1 MDLQP
6 FFNPD
11 RTKRLDSLPPERRK
25 IIEAEA
31 QESGQGD
38 AHTDRALVGLWLS
51 ERTGLDKAVVNENFD
66 EMVKVYF
73 GANDNASSAY
83 TKIAAHYGE
92 YTALLDEQRA
102 LLNVKKR
109 AEAAKYLEQSG
120 LYQFGATAAEGAA
133 GTALS
138 AVEGASRQMSMGA
151 QKMRA
156 PTLYG
161 YGTQS
166 PSYGTATQVVGAKMP
181 EEGTITD
188 PYEQL
193 ANTVWQWKND
203 VTQKFDVDPEFKKTI
218 AGVAA
223 SGLGS
228 FIPQIAVSFLGP
240 EATVAV
246 LESSAFS
253 EATDR
258 YWNEKNIRP
267 EDATPEQ
274 KNEAL
279 RAGLTYA
286 VPSSVYNKIGLD
298 KWVGP
303 LFKGGA
309 KARTK
314 RELMVGMGKA
324 FGKAAAAEVP
334 TELADYVLGDVAAKV
349 TYAPDTEM
357 FTPEKL
363 HEMGVIA
370 IATALSA
377 GAVGAGGK
385 GFMSVRGKRGGEI
398 GAGVKGFTSVRG
410 KHGGEIGPDG
420 VEYVQ
425 TPGEMA
431 QEGQAEDG
439 ATGDTATPEGAAQGE
454 ADAATQTSKEDAA
467 ISSALEGDTG
477 IGVIWQPEGTT
488 PGASAQ
494 DIAIL
499 KQQTTKEDGTLDEDA
514 IVGLCENEDVGLILL
529 DAVKGDEQARKEY
542 NMLLAGEDAKGMSEI
557 TEEEMDEIRKEL
569 DLVSDDASI
578 DEETDFAPSKKEMA
592 EVEELVYGVLES
604 NGRTVGMTLEDM
616 RLLAREMAGDIETP
630 EWSKLLTARAAKA
643 LKLGKLPKDTERKL
657 LAAARA
663 SDKVLF
669 EKIFHAV
676 HAEDLTERLEA
687 AKAKWKQDVKLAKK
701 EGRENVVA
709 VRAEVTQKFEGKLK
723 EKGAEH
729 KASMKELRDRLN
741 KQIKGIRKRNVER
754 LIAGNTER
762 ARKALVG
769 KVQAKAASLI
779 KAIAEAKA
787 GKKRMPYAN
796 AKEIEA
802 YLEDSYYGPSEAAL
816 KEYEA
821 LMVRMED
828 INYSVTDEDHLI
840 AYEVNRPRIGD
851 KDLTPDRAAVFWATL
866 NNIIRHGRSLS
877 QEKADKRA
885 AKLRM
890 ETDAIVS
897 EVTAK
902 NKASGAK
909 EDVALGRAGFEAAMK
924 QVDRNVKRF
933 GIGSL
938 KPETIFTWLTGREGN
953 NALSRSVTDR
963 LRDAGY
969 KEHHLNEQ
977 AIGDLRNMGKANGID
992 MSQFGEFLVDGDG
1005 KPFELNGVNVTRT
1018 EAAHIYAYSKSET
1031 GRADLFGVADKKR
1044 VVKGGTA
1051 IGYNANGT
1059 KHIATPADVKAIVA
1073 HMPASYVNFVD
1084 DIVNYLSTTE
1094 YERVNG
1100 LWYKPRFG
1108 VDMPKIEA
1116 YFPIRNLNH
1125 PGGAVL
1131 DMMENAGK
1139 GGLSRGFSKART
1151 GSVAGFKGFDFMNT
1165 LVGHIQ
1171 QVNHV
1176 IAYDQAIAD
1185 VSSVLEMNKA
1195 NSGVADAM
1203 GARHPNLYKWFSR
1216 YLEDLRRGT
1225 PQRSIE
1231 SIEHTLEYMRTM
1243 AMRSSLGYRPTSGI
1257 KVISSFG
1264 PGARYI
1270 RPAFLAKEVMT
1281 MAQSRHEKIA
1291 FMMGPE
1297 GTRSPEVKARV
1308 GAIDKLIRDIHTSD
1322 TQWRKYLEEATD
1334 INQFDSWMFM
1344 RIAELNQ
1351 TTALWTAKY
1360 NEVLMDTNDSSA
1372 ARRSADWVIEQTQQT
1387 GHIMNQS
1394 QWQRGHAMLRL
1405 FMPFKNDVSNEWN
1418 SLVRILVANGTKTAK
1433 AKRLVSY
1440 AVYDMAWPALVLSS
1454 ANRLDKVMRASLIGL
1469 AASAG
1474 LVPKPQKDKN
1484 EKRTSLEQ
1492 WRDDMIALA
1501 LMQQVAAFPVFGEV
1515 AELIIKE
1522 AESEL
1527 LPHEDEKA
1535 RVRTYR
1541 PNVFFMRPINHLY
1554 DGEYASAVGTI
1565 FGIPLTGYIA
1575 PIIDKKLKGKK
1586 QEEKQPR

>member
-6 FFNPD
+6 FFNTD

-25 IIEAEA
+25 IIEDEA
-31 QESGQGD
+31 QASGQGD
-38 AHTDRALVGLWLS
+38 AHTDKVLVGMWLS
-51 ERTGLDKAVVNENFD
+51 KRTGLDSDVVYRNFD
-66 EMVKVYF
+66 EMVKRYF

-83 TKIAAHYGE
+83 TKIAAHYEE

-120 LYQFGATAAEGAA
+120 PYKFGATVAEGAANTALGAAEGA
-133 GTALS
+133 L
-138 AVEGASRQMSMGA
+138 RQVSMGA

-166 PSYGTATQVVGAKMP
+166 PSYGLATQILSAKMP

-228 FIPQIAVSFLGP
+228 LIPQLAVSFLGP

-258 YWNEKNIRP
+258 YWAEKNIRP

-279 RAGLTYA
+279 RAGLVYA

-303 LFKGGA
+303 LFKDGA
-309 KARTK
+309 KALTK
-314 RELMVGMGKA
+314 RELMVRMGKA
-324 FGKAAAAEVP
+324 FGEAAAAEVP
-334 TELADYVLGDVAAKV
+334 TELADYVLGDIAAKV
-349 TYAPDTEM
+349 TYADDTEM

-363 HEMGVIA
+363 REMGVIA

-377 GAVGAGGK
+377 GTVGAGG
-385 GFMSVRGKRGGEI
+385 
-398 GAGVKGFTSVRG
+398 KGFTSVRG

-420 VEYVQ
+420 VEYVDAFQ
-425 TPGEMA
+425 AIAKEWQQAQATAEEQPATEAQAKTTPD
-431 QEGQAEDG
+431 QA
-439 ATGDTATPEGAAQGE
+439 ATGIG
-454 ADAATQTSKEDAA
+454 
-467 ISSALEGDTG
+467 LEGDA
-477 IGVIWQPEGTT
+477 GVGVLWQPEGNT

-499 KQQTTKEDGTLDEDA
+499 KQQNTKEDGTLDEQA
-514 IVGLCENEDVGLILL
+514 ILNLCENEDAGLILL

-542 NMLLAGEDAKGMSEI
+542 NMLLAGEDAKGMSEL

-578 DEETDFAPSKKEMA
+578 DEETDFTPSKKEMA
-592 EVEELVYGVLES
+592 EVEELVYGVLEEQ
-604 NGRTVGMTLEDM
+604 GRVVGESKKNVRTRAKEIVASISTKEWE
-616 RLLAREMAGDIETP
+616 LLGIN
-630 EWSKLLTARAAKA
+630 RAAKA
-643 LKLGKLPKDTERKL
+643 LGIGKLSKAKESEL
-657 LAAARA
+657 LKAAKY
-663 SDKVLF
+663 SDKVLY
-669 EKIFHAV
+669 EQTLSRLKQDKLVQKIKAI
-676 HAEDLTERLEA
+676 REA
-687 AKAKWKQDVKLAKK
+687 A
-701 EGRENVVA
+701 
-709 VRAEVTQKFEGKLK
+709 
-723 EKGAEH
+723 
-729 KASMKELRDRLN
+729 
-741 KQIKGIRKRNVER
+741 IKRRINANSEM
-754 LIAGNTER
+754 
-762 ARKALVG
+762 ARKALVS
-769 KVQAKAASLI
+769 KLQAKAAKI
-779 KAIAEAKA
+779 AKAIDEAA
-787 GKKRMPYAN
+787 SGKK
-796 AKEIEA
+796 KLA
-802 YLEDSYYGPSEAAL
+802 YGNGDAIKKFLSENYDEPSEAMQKAYAAL
-816 KEYEA
+816 QEKRANPSYE
-821 LMVRMED
+821 
-828 INYSVTDEDHLI
+828 VTDADQFLVAEMT
-840 AYEVNRPRIGD
+840 RPRIGS
-851 KDLTPDRAAVFWATL
+851 KNLTTAQAAAFWADL
-866 NNIIRHGRSLS
+866 NSLIRTGRSLS

-897 EVTAK
+897 EVTAQ
-902 NKASGAK
+902 NKASGAR
-909 EDVALGRAGFEAAMK
+909 EDVALGRAGFKAAMK

-933 GIGSL
+933 GIGSF

-969 KEHHLNEQ
+969 KEHRLNEQ

-992 MSQFGEFLVDGDG
+992 MSQFGEFLVDGNG
-1005 KPFELNGVNVTRT
+1005 KPFELNGVNVRRS
-1018 EAAHIYAYSKSET
+1018 EAAAIYAYSKSET
-1031 GRADLFGVADKKR
+1031 GRAHLFGVADDNG
-1044 VVKGGTA
+1044 VVQGGTA
-1051 IGYNANGT
+1051 IGYNADGT

-1084 DIVNYLSTTE
+1084 DVVNYLSTTE
-1094 YERVNG
+1094 YERVNT

-1108 VDMPKIEA
+1108 VDMHKIEA
-1116 YFPIRNLNH
+1116 YFPIRDLSH
-1125 PGGAVL
+1125 PGGAIL
-1131 DMMENAGK
+1131 DMMEHAGK

-1165 LVGHIQ
+1165 LVGHIL

-1176 IAYDQAIAD
+1176 IAYDKAIAD

-1195 NSGVADAM
+1195 RSRVADAM
-1203 GARHPNLYKWFSR
+1203 RARHPDLYKWFGR

-1231 SIEHTLEYMRTM
+1231 SIERTLEYMRTM
-1243 AMRSSLGYRPTSGI
+1243 AMRSSLGYSPTSGI

-1270 RPAFLAKEVMT
+1270 RPAFLAKEVLT
-1281 MAQSRHEKIA
+1281 MAHSRHEKIA

-1322 TQWRKYLEEATD
+1322 TEWRKYLEEATD

-1372 ARRSADWVIEQTQQT
+1372 ARRAADWVIEQTQQT

-1394 QWQRGHAMLRL
+1394 EWQRGHAMLRL

-1418 SLVRILVANGTKTAK
+1418 SLVRILVANGTKAEK

-1454 ANRLDKVMRASLIGL
+1454 ANAGDKVVAAALIGL

-1492 WRDDMIALA
+1492 WRDDMIALG
-1501 LMQQVAAFPVFGEV
+1501 LMQQVAAFPALDNV
-1515 AELIIKE
+1515 AEYIIKE
-1522 AESEL
+1522 GESKL
-1527 LPHEDEKA
+1527 LPYEDEKA
-1535 RVRTYR
+1535 RVRQYN
-1541 PNVFFMRPINHLY
+1541 PDVFFMRSVNQLY
-1554 DGEYASAVGTI
+1554 RGKYASAAGTAL
-1565 FGIPLTGYIA
+1565 GVPLTRYWA
-1575 PIIDKKLKGKK
+1575 PIIDEQLKGKK

>member
-51 ERTGLDKAVVNENFD
+51 ERTGLDKAVVNENLD

-120 LYQFGATAAEGAA
+120 LYKFGATAAEGAA
-133 GTALS
+133 GTVLS
-138 AVEGASRQMSMGA
+138 AAEGVLRQVSMGA
-151 QKMRA
+151 QKMSA
-156 PTLYG
+156 PTIYG
-161 YGTQS
+161 YGTLSSLHGLGAQM
-166 PSYGTATQVVGAKMP
+166 AGAKMP

-228 FIPQIAVSFLGP
+228 FIPQIAASFLGP

-258 YWNEKNIRP
+258 YWNENGIRP
-267 EDATPEQ
+267 EDATQEQ

-279 RAGLTYA
+279 RAGLIYA
-286 VPSSVYNKIGLD
+286 VPSSVYNKIGFD
-298 KWVGP
+298 KWVEP

-309 KARTK
+309 KALTK
-314 RELMVGMGKA
+314 RQLMVGMGKA

-377 GAVGAGGK
+377 GTVGAGVY
-385 GFMSVRGKRGGEI
+385 GFKSVRGKRGG
-398 GAGVKGFTSVRG
+398 KGFTSVRG

-431 QEGQAEDG
+431 QGGQAE
-439 ATGDTATPEGAAQGE
+439 TGETVATATPEGAAQGE

-477 IGVIWQPEGTT
+477 IGVIWQPEGNT

-499 KQQTTKEDGTLDEDA
+499 KQQNTKEDGTLDEQA
-514 IVGLCENEDVGLILL
+514 ILNLCENEDAGLILV

-542 NMLLAGEDAKGMSEI
+542 NMLLAGEDAKGMREI
-557 TEEEMDEIRKEL
+557 TEEEMDDIRKEL

-592 EVEELVYGVLES
+592 EVEELVYGVLEEQ
-604 NGRTVGMTLEDM
+604 GRVGGESKKNVRTRAKEIVASLSTKEWE
-616 RLLAREMAGDIETP
+616 LLGIN
-630 EWSKLLTARAAKA
+630 RAAKA
-643 LKLGKLPKDTERKL
+643 LGIGKLSKAKESEL
-657 LAAARA
+657 LKAARY
-663 SDKVLF
+663 SDKVLY
-669 EKIFHAV
+669 EQT
-676 HAEDLTERLEA
+676 LSGL
-687 AKAKWKQDVKLAKK
+687 KQDKL
-701 EGRENVVA
+701 V
-709 VRAEVTQKFEGKLK
+709 QKI
-723 EKGAEH
+723 
-729 KASMKELRDRLN
+729 KAIRDAA
-741 KQIKGIRKRNVER
+741 IKRRINANSEM
-754 LIAGNTER
+754 
-762 ARKALVG
+762 ARKALVS
-769 KVQAKAASLI
+769 KVQAKAAKI
-779 KAIAEAKA
+779 AKAIDEASG
-787 GKKRMPYAN
+787 GKK
-796 AKEIEA
+796 KLA
-802 YLEDSYYGPSEAAL
+802 YGNGDAIKKFLSENYDEPSEAMQKAYAAL
-816 KEYEA
+816 QENREKPGYE
-821 LMVRMED
+821 
-828 INYSVTDEDHLI
+828 VTDADQSLVAEMT
-840 AYEVNRPRIGD
+840 RPRIGS
-851 KDLTPDRAAVFWATL
+851 KNLTTAQAAAFWADL
-866 NNIIRHGRSLS
+866 NSLIRTGRSLS

-902 NKASGAK
+902 NKATGAK
-909 EDVALGRAGFEAAMK
+909 EDVALGRAGFKAEMK
-924 QVDRNVKRF
+924 QVDRTVKRF

-953 NALSRSVTDR
+953 NAISRSVTDR

-969 KEHHLNEQ
+969 KEYHLNEQ
-977 AIGDLRNMGKANGID
+977 AIGDLRNIGKANGID

-1031 GRADLFGVADKKR
+1031 GRADLFGVADKKG
-1044 VVKGGTA
+1044 VVQGGTA
-1051 IGYNANGT
+1051 IGYNEDGT
-1059 KHIATPADVKAIVA
+1059 KHIATPADVKAIVE

-1084 DIVNYLSTTE
+1084 DVVNYLSTTE
-1094 YERVNG
+1094 YERVNT
-1100 LWYKPRFG
+1100 LWYKDRFG
-1108 VDMPKIEA
+1108 VDMPKIKA
-1116 YFPIRNLNH
+1116 YFPIRNLSH

-1151 GSVAGFKGFDFMNT
+1151 GSVAGFKGFDFMTT

-1176 IAYDQAIAD
+1176 IAYDKAIAD

-1195 NSGVADAM
+1195 RSGVADAM
-1203 GARHPNLYKWFSR
+1203 RARHPDLYKWFGR

-1231 SIEHTLEYMRTM
+1231 SIERTLEYMRTM

-1281 MAQSRHEKIA
+1281 MAHSRHEKIA

-1297 GTRSPEVKARV
+1297 GTMSPEVKARV

-1322 TQWRKYLEEATD
+1322 TEWRKYLEETTD

-1360 NEVLMDTNDSSA
+1360 NEVLMDTNDSIA

-1418 SLVRILVANGTKTAK
+1418 SLVRILVANGTKTEK

-1440 AVYDMAWPALVLSS
+1440 AVYDMAWPALVLAS
-1454 ANRLDKVMRASLIGL
+1454 ANHVDDVIEDAITGL
-1469 AASAG
+1469 AALVG
-1474 LVPKPQKDKN
+1474 LAPKPQKDKN

-1492 WRDDMIALA
+1492 WRDDVIALA
-1501 LMQQVAAFPVFGEV
+1501 LMQQVAACPALDNV
-1515 AELIIKE
+1515 AEYIIKE
-1522 AESEL
+1522 GESKL
-1527 LPHEDEKA
+1527 LPYEDEKA
-1535 RVRTYR
+1535 RVRQFS
-1541 PNVFFMRPINHLY
+1541 PDVFFMRPINLLY
-1554 DGEYASAVGTI
+1554 QGKYASAAGTI
-1565 FGIPLTGYIA
+1565 LGIPLTGYWA
-1575 PIIDKKLKGKK
+1575 PLIDNKLKGKK

>member
-6 FFNPD
+6 FFNTD
-11 RTKRLDSLPPERRK
+11 RTKRLDSLSPERRK
-25 IIEAEA
+25 AIEDEA
-31 QESGQGD
+31 QASGQGD
-38 AHTDRALVGLWLS
+38 AHTDRVLVGMWLS
-51 ERTGLDKAVVNENFD
+51 ERTGLEDDVVDRNFD

-83 TKIAAHYGE
+83 TKISAHYGE

-102 LLNVKKR
+102 MLNVKKR

-133 GTALS
+133 GTALG
-138 AVEGASRQMSMGA
+138 AAEGALRQVSMVA
-151 QKMRA
+151 KKIEA

-161 YGTQS
+161 YGAQFPTYDLRMQI
-166 PSYGTATQVVGAKMP
+166 VGAKMP

-188 PYEQL
+188 PFEQL
-193 ANTVWQWKND
+193 ANNVWQWKND

-218 AGVAA
+218 TGVAA

-279 RAGLTYA
+279 RAGLIYA

-303 LFKGGA
+303 LFKDGA
-309 KARTK
+309 KALTK

-370 IATALSA
+370 IATVLSA
-377 GAVGAGGK
+377 GTAGAGGK
-385 GFMSVRGKRGGEI
+385 GFMSVRGKR
-398 GAGVKGFTSVRG
+398 
-410 KHGGEIGPDG
+410 GGEIGPDG

-431 QEGQAEDG
+431 QGGQTEDG
-439 ATGDTATPEGAAQGE
+439 ATGDTATPEEAAQGE

-542 NMLLAGEDAKGMSEI
+542 NMLLAGEDAKGMSEL

-569 DLVSDDASI
+569 DLVSDDASVE
-578 DEETDFAPSKKEMA
+578 EETDFAPSKKEMT
-592 EVEELVYGVLES
+592 EVEEAIYGVLEEQ
-604 NGRTVGMTLEDM
+604 GRIEGESKKNVRTRAKEIVASISTKEWE
-616 RLLAREMAGDIETP
+616 LLGIN
-630 EWSKLLTARAAKA
+630 RAAKA
-643 LKLGKLPKDTERKL
+643 LGIGKLSKAKESEL
-657 LAAARA
+657 LKAAKY
-663 SDKVLF
+663 SDKVLY
-669 EKIFHAV
+669 EQT
-676 HAEDLTERLEA
+676 LSGL
-687 AKAKWKQDVKLAKK
+687 KQDKLVQKIKAI
-701 EGRENVVA
+701 RE
-709 VRAEVTQKFEGKLK
+709 AELK
-723 EKGAEH
+723 RRINANSE
-729 KASMKELRDRLN
+729 M
-741 KQIKGIRKRNVER
+741 
-754 LIAGNTER
+754 
-762 ARKALVG
+762 ARKSLVS
-769 KVQAKAASLI
+769 KVQAKAAKI
-779 KAIAEAKA
+779 AKAIDEASG
-787 GKKRMPYAN
+787 GKK
-796 AKEIEA
+796 KLA
-802 YLEDSYYGPSEAAL
+802 YGNGDAIKKFLSENYDEPSEAMQKAYAAL
-816 KEYEA
+816 QENRAKPSYE
-821 LMVRMED
+821 
-828 INYSVTDEDHLI
+828 VTDADQSLVAEMT
-840 AYEVNRPRIGD
+840 RPRIGS
-851 KDLTPDRAAVFWATL
+851 KNLTTAQAAAFWADL
-866 NNIIRHGRSLS
+866 NSLIRTGRSLS

-890 ETDAIVS
+890 ETDAIVG
-897 EVTAK
+897 EVTAQ

-909 EDVALGRAGFEAAMK
+909 EDVALGRAGFKAAMK
-924 QVDRNVKRF
+924 QVDRTVKRF
-933 GIGSL
+933 GIGSF

-969 KEHHLNEQ
+969 KEHQLNEQ

-1018 EAAHIYAYSKSET
+1018 EAAAIYAYSKSET
-1031 GRADLFGVADKKR
+1031 GRAHLFGVADDNG
-1044 VVKGGTA
+1044 VVQGGTA

-1084 DIVNYLSTTE
+1084 DVVNYLSTKE
-1094 YERVNG
+1094 HERVNT

-1116 YFPIRNLNH
+1116 YFPIRNLSH

-1151 GSVAGFKGFDFMNT
+1151 GSVVGFKGFDFMNT

-1176 IAYDQAIAD
+1176 VAYDKAIAD

-1195 NSGVADAM
+1195 RSGVADAM
-1203 GARHPNLYKWFSR
+1203 RARHPDLYKWFGR

-1231 SIEHTLEYMRTM
+1231 SIERTLEYMRTM

-1297 GTRSPEVKARV
+1297 GTMSPEVKARV

-1322 TQWRKYLEEATD
+1322 TEWRKYLEETTD

-1418 SLVRILVANGTKTAK
+1418 SLVRILVANGTKVEK

-1454 ANRLDKVMRASLIGL
+1454 ANRLDKVMRAFLIGL

-1484 EKRTSLEQ
+1484 EKRTSIEQ
-1492 WRDDMIALA
+1492 WRDDMVAIA
-1501 LMQQVAAFPVFGEV
+1501 LMQQVAAFPVLDKL
-1515 AELIIKE
+1515 AEYVINE
-1522 AESEL
+1522 AVSEF

-1535 RVRTYR
+1535 RVRQYS
-1541 PNVFFMRPINHLY
+1541 PDVFFLRPINQLY
-1554 DGEYASAVGTI
+1554 HGEYASAAGTAL
-1565 FGIPLTGYIA
+1565 GIPLTGYVA

>member
-6 FFNPD
+6 FFNTD
-11 RTKRLDSLPPERRK
+11 RTKRLDSLSPERRK
-25 IIEAEA
+25 AIEDEA
-31 QESGQGD
+31 QASGQGD
-38 AHTDRALVGLWLS
+38 AHTDRVLVGMWLS
-51 ERTGLDKAVVNENFD
+51 ERTGLEDDVVDGNFD

-102 LLNVKKR
+102 MLNVKKR
-109 AEAAKYLEQSG
+109 AKAAKYLEQSG

-133 GTALS
+133 GSALS
-138 AVEGASRQMSMGA
+138 AVEGASRQVSMGI
-151 QKMRA
+151 QKMSA

-161 YGTQS
+161 GYGVYS
-166 PSYGTATQVVGAKMP
+166 LPPYGLATQILSAKMP
-181 EEGTITD
+181 EEGTVPD
-188 PYEQL
+188 PYGQL

-223 SGLGS
+223 SGIGS

-258 YWNEKNIRP
+258 YWNEKHIRP

-279 RAGLTYA
+279 RAGLVYA

-303 LFKGGA
+303 LFKDGA
-309 KARTK
+309 KALTK

-398 GAGVKGFTSVRG
+398 G
-410 KHGGEIGPDG
+410 PDG
-420 VEYVQ
+420 VEYADAAQ
-425 TPGEMA
+425 ATAEEGQQAQAKTEEQPATEAQAPAGEQPA
-431 QEGQAEDG
+431 TEGQAKTTPHDEVVG
-439 ATGDTATPEGAAQGE
+439 AW
-454 ADAATQTSKEDAA
+454 S
-467 ISSALEGDTG
+467 EGDA
-477 IGVIWQPEGTT
+477 GVGVLWQPEGNT

-499 KQQTTKEDGTLDEDA
+499 KQQNTKEDGTLDEQA
-514 IVGLCENEDVGLILL
+514 ILNLCENEDAGLILV

-542 NMLLAGEDAKGMSEI
+542 NMLLAGEDAKGMSEL
-557 TEEEMDEIRKEL
+557 TEEEMDDIRKEL
-569 DLVSDDASI
+569 DLVSDDASVE
-578 DEETDFAPSKKEMA
+578 EETDFAPSKKEMA
-592 EVEELVYGVLES
+592 EVEEAIYGVLEEQ
-604 NGRTVGMTLEDM
+604 GRVEGESKKNVRTRAKEIVASISTKEWE
-616 RLLAREMAGDIETP
+616 LLGIN
-630 EWSKLLTARAAKA
+630 RAAKA
-643 LKLGKLPKDTERKL
+643 LGIGKLSKAKESEL
-657 LAAARA
+657 LKAAKY
-663 SDKVLF
+663 SDKVLY
-669 EKIFHAV
+669 EQT
-676 HAEDLTERLEA
+676 LSGL
-687 AKAKWKQDVKLAKK
+687 KQDKFVQKIKAI
-701 EGRENVVA
+701 REA
-709 VRAEVTQKFEGKLK
+709 GLK
-723 EKGAEH
+723 RRINANSE
-729 KASMKELRDRLN
+729 M
-741 KQIKGIRKRNVER
+741 
-754 LIAGNTER
+754 
-762 ARKALVG
+762 ARKSLVS
-769 KVQAKAASLI
+769 KVQAKAAKI
-779 KAIAEAKA
+779 EKAIDEASS
-787 GKKRMPYAN
+787 GKK
-796 AKEIEA
+796 KLA
-802 YLEDSYYGPSEAAL
+802 YGNGDAIKKFLSENYDEPSEAMQKAYAAL
-816 KEYEA
+816 QENMAKPSYE
-821 LMVRMED
+821 
-828 INYSVTDEDHLI
+828 VTDADQSLVAEMT
-840 AYEVNRPRIGD
+840 RPRIGS
-851 KDLTPDRAAVFWATL
+851 KNLTTAQAAAFWADL
-866 NNIIRHGRSLS
+866 NSLIRTGRSLS

-890 ETDAIVS
+890 ETDAIVG
-897 EVTAK
+897 EVTAQ

-977 AIGDLRNMGKANGID
+977 AIGDLRNMGKAHGID
-992 MSQFGEFLVDGDG
+992 MSQFGEFLVDGNG
-1005 KPFELNGVNVTRT
+1005 KPFELNDVNVTRS
-1018 EAAHIYAYSKSET
+1018 EAAAIYAYSKSET
-1031 GRADLFGVADKKR
+1031 GRAHLFGVADDNG
-1044 VVKGGTA
+1044 VVQGGTA

-1059 KHIATPADVKAIVA
+1059 KHIATPADVKAIVE

-1084 DIVNYLSTTE
+1084 DVVNYLSTTE
-1094 YERVNG
+1094 HERVNT
-1100 LWYKPRFG
+1100 LWYKDRFG
-1108 VDMPKIEA
+1108 VDMPAIEA
-1116 YFPIRNLNH
+1116 YFPIRNLSH

-1151 GSVAGFKGFDFMNT
+1151 GSVAGFKGFDFMTT

-1176 IAYDQAIAD
+1176 VAYDKAIAD

-1195 NSGVADAM
+1195 RSGVADAM
-1203 GARHPNLYKWFSR
+1203 RARHPDLYKWFGR
-1216 YLEDLRRGT
+1216 YLEDIRRGT

-1231 SIEHTLEYMRTM
+1231 SIERTLEYMRTM
-1243 AMRSSLGYRPTSGI
+1243 AMRASLGYRPTSGI

-1297 GTRSPEVKARV
+1297 GTMSPEVKARV

-1322 TQWRKYLEEATD
+1322 TEWRKYLEETTD

-1418 SLVRILVANGTKTAK
+1418 SLVRILVANGTKTEK

-1454 ANRLDKVMRASLIGL
+1454 ANKLDKVMRASLIGL

-1474 LVPKPQKDKN
+1474 LAPKPQKDKN

-1492 WRDDMIALA
+1492 WRDDAVALC
-1501 LMQQVAAFPVFGEV
+1501 LMQQVAAFPALDYV
-1515 AELIIKE
+1515 AEYVINE

-1527 LPHEDEKA
+1527 LPYKDENA
-1535 RVRTYR
+1535 RVRQYI
-1541 PNVFFMRPINHLY
+1541 PDVFFMRPINQLY
-1554 DGEYASAVGTI
+1554 QGKYASAVGTI
-1565 FGIPLTGYIA
+1565 LGIPLTGYWA
-1575 PIIDKKLKGKK
+1575 PLIDEKLKGKK
-1586 QEEKQPR
+1586 QEAKQPR

>member
-6 FFNPD
+6 FFNTD
-11 RTKRLDSLPPERRK
+11 RTKRLDSLSPERRK
-25 IIEAEA
+25 SIEDEA
-31 QESGQGD
+31 QASGQGD
-38 AHTDRALVGLWLS
+38 AHTDRVLVGMWLS
-51 ERTGLDKAVVNENFD
+51 ERTGLEDDVVDRNFD

-102 LLNVKKR
+102 MLNVKKR

-133 GTALS
+133 GTALG
-138 AVEGASRQMSMGA
+138 AAEGALRQVSMGA
-151 QKMRA
+151 QKMSA
-156 PTLYG
+156 PTIYG

-166 PSYGTATQVVGAKMP
+166 PAYGLGTQVAEAKMP

-193 ANTVWQWKND
+193 ANNVWQWKND

-223 SGLGS
+223 SGIGS

-279 RAGLTYA
+279 RAGLVYA

-303 LFKGGA
+303 LFKGGT
-309 KARTK
+309 KALTK

-398 GAGVKGFTSVRG
+398 G
-410 KHGGEIGPDG
+410 PDG

-431 QEGQAEDG
+431 QGGQAEDD
-439 ATGDTATPEGAAQGE
+439 ATGATATPEEAAQGE

-477 IGVIWQPEGTT
+477 IGVIWQPEGNT

-542 NMLLAGEDAKGMSEI
+542 NMLLAGEDAKGMSEL

-569 DLVSDDASI
+569 DLVSDDASVE
-578 DEETDFAPSKKEMA
+578 EETDFAPSKKEMA

-604 NGRTVGMTLEDM
+604 NGRTEGMTLEDM

-630 EWSKLLTARAAKA
+630 EWNKLLTARAAKA

-741 KQIKGIRKRNVER
+741 KQIKDIRKRNVER

-769 KVQAKAASLI
+769 KVQAKAAALL

-802 YLEDSYYGPSEAAL
+802 YLEDSYYGPSETAL
-816 KEYEA
+816 KEYEE
-821 LMVRMED
+821 LMVRRED

-866 NNIIRHGRSLS
+866 NNIIRHGRALS

-890 ETDAIVS
+890 ETDAIVG

-902 NKASGAK
+902 NKASGAR

-969 KEHHLNEQ
+969 MEHHLNEQ

-992 MSQFGEFLVDGDG
+992 MSQFGEFLVDGNG

-1018 EAAHIYAYSKSET
+1018 EATHIYAYSKSET
-1031 GRADLFGVADKKR
+1031 GMAQLFGVADANG
-1044 VVKGGTA
+1044 VVQGGTA

-1084 DIVNYLSTTE
+1084 DVVNYLSTTE

-1116 YFPIRNLNH
+1116 YFPIRNLSH

-1176 IAYDQAIAD
+1176 IAYDKAIAD

-1195 NSGVADAM
+1195 RSGVADAM
-1203 GARHPNLYKWFSR
+1203 RARHPDLYKWFGR

-1243 AMRSSLGYRPTSGI
+1243 AMRASLGYRPTSGI

-1297 GTRSPEVKARV
+1297 GTMSPEVKARV

-1322 TQWRKYLEEATD
+1322 TEWRKYLEETTD

-1418 SLVRILVANGTKTAK
+1418 SLVRILVANGTKTEK

-1454 ANRLDKVMRASLIGL
+1454 ADKLDKVMRAFLIGL

-1484 EKRTSLEQ
+1484 EKRTSIEQ
-1492 WRDDMIALA
+1492 WRDDAVALC
-1501 LMQQVAAFPVFGEV
+1501 LMQQVAAFPVLDKL
-1515 AELIIKE
+1515 AEYVINE
-1522 AESEL
+1522 AESKL
-1527 LPHEDEKA
+1527 LPYEDEKA
-1535 RVRTYR
+1535 RVRQHS
-1541 PNVFFMRPINHLY
+1541 PDVFFLRPINQLY
-1554 DGEYASAVGTI
+1554 KGKYASAVGTT
-1565 FGIPLTGYIA
+1565 FGIPLTGYWA
-1575 PIIDKKLKGKK
+1575 PLIDEKLKGKK
-1586 QEEKQPR
+1586 QEAKQPR

>member
-6 FFNPD
+6 FFNTD

-25 IIEAEA
+25 VIEDEA
-31 QESGQGD
+31 QASGQGD
-38 AHTDRALVGLWLS
+38 AHTDKVLVGMWLS
-51 ERTGLDKAVVNENFD
+51 ERTGLDDDVVDGNFD
-66 EMVKVYF
+66 EMVKMYF

-102 LLNVKKR
+102 ILNVKKR

-120 LYQFGATAAEGAA
+120 LYAFGATATEGAANTALGAAEGA
-133 GTALS
+133 L
-138 AVEGASRQMSMGA
+138 RQVSMGA

-166 PSYGTATQVVGAKMP
+166 PAYGLGTQVAEAKMP
-181 EEGTITD
+181 EEGAITD

-193 ANTVWQWKND
+193 ANTIWGWKND

-258 YWNEKNIRP
+258 YWNEKNITP
-267 EDATPEQ
+267 EDATQEQ

-279 RAGLTYA
+279 RAGLIYA

-298 KWVGP
+298 KWVGR

-324 FGKAAAAEVP
+324 FGAAAAAEVP

-363 HEMGVIA
+363 REMGVIA

-377 GAVGAGGK
+377 GTVGAGVK
-385 GFMSVRGKRGGEI
+385 GFRSVRGKRGG
-398 GAGVKGFTSVRG
+398 K
-410 KHGGEIGPDG
+410 IGPDG
-420 VEYVQ
+420 VEYA
-425 TPGEMA
+425 TGA
-431 QEGQAEDG
+431 QATSNEGQQAQATAEEQPATEEQAKTTPDQA
-439 ATGDTATPEGAAQGE
+439 ATGIGIEGDPGVGILWTPEG
-454 ADAATQTSKEDAA
+454 D
-467 ISSALEGDTG
+467 
-477 IGVIWQPEGTT
+477 T

-499 KQQTTKEDGTLDEDA
+499 KQQNTKEDGTLDEQA
-514 IVGLCENEDVGLILL
+514 IVNLCENEDAGLILV

-542 NMLLAGEDAKGMSEI
+542 NMLLAGEDAKGMRELS
-557 TEEEMDEIRKEL
+557 EEEMDEIRKEL
-569 DLVSDDASI
+569 DLVSDDASVE
-578 DEETDFAPSKKEMA
+578 EETDFTPSKREMA
-592 EVEELVYGVLES
+592 AVEELVYGALES
-604 NGRTVGMTLEDM
+604 NGRTEGMTLKDM

-630 EWSKLLTARAAKA
+630 EWNKLLTARAAKA
-643 LKLGKLPKDTERKL
+643 LKLGKLSKSTERRL

-663 SDKVLF
+663 SDNVLF

-676 HAEDLTERLEA
+676 HAEDLTERLQA
-687 AKAKWKQDVKLAKK
+687 AKEKGRQDVKLAKK

-709 VRAEVTQKFEGKLK
+709 VRAEVTQKFKGMLK
-723 EKGAEH
+723 EKGAAH
-729 KASMKELRDRLN
+729 KMRMNELRDRLD
-741 KQIKGIRKRNVER
+741 KQIKDIRKRNVER

-762 ARKALVG
+762 ARKELVR
-769 KVQAKAASLI
+769 KVQAKASILAKS
-779 KAIAEAKA
+779 IADAKA

-802 YLEDSYYGPSEAAL
+802 YLEDNYYGPSETAL
-816 KEYEA
+816 KEYEE

-828 INYSVTDEDHLI
+828 INYSLTDEDLLI

-866 NNIIRHGRSLS
+866 NNIIRHGRALS
-877 QEKADKRA
+877 EEKADKRA

-897 EVTAK
+897 EVTAQ

-909 EDVALGRAGFEAAMK
+909 EDVALGRAGFKAAMK
-924 QVDRNVKRF
+924 QVDRTVKRF
-933 GIGSL
+933 GIGSF

-969 KEHHLNEQ
+969 KEYHLNEQ

-992 MSQFGEFLVDGDG
+992 MSQFGEFLVDGNG
-1005 KPFELNGVNVTRT
+1005 KHFELNGVNVTRS
-1018 EAAHIYAYSKSET
+1018 EAAAIYAYSKSET
-1031 GRADLFGVADKKR
+1031 GRAHLFGVADDNG

-1051 IGYNANGT
+1051 IGYNADGT
-1059 KHIATPADVKAIVA
+1059 KHIATPADVTAIVA
-1073 HMPASYVNFVD
+1073 HMPASYVGFVD
-1084 DIVNYLSTTE
+1084 DVVNYLSTTE
-1094 YERVNG
+1094 YERVNN
-1100 LWYKPRFG
+1100 LWYKDRFG
-1108 VDMPKIEA
+1108 VDMDAIEA
-1116 YFPIRNLNH
+1116 YFPIRNLSH
-1125 PGGAVL
+1125 PGGAIL
-1131 DMMENAGK
+1131 DMMEHSGK

-1151 GSVAGFKGFDFMNT
+1151 GSVAGFNGFDFMAT

-1176 IAYDQAIAD
+1176 IAYDKAIAD

-1195 NSGVADAM
+1195 RSGVADAM
-1203 GARHPNLYKWFSR
+1203 RARHPDLYKWFSR
-1216 YLEDLRRGT
+1216 YLEDIRRGT
-1225 PQRSIE
+1225 PQRSVE
-1231 SIEHTLEYMRTM
+1231 SIERTLETMRTM

-1291 FMMGPE
+1291 FMMGPD

-1322 TQWRKYLEEATD
+1322 TEWRKYLEDATD
-1334 INQFDSWMFM
+1334 INQFDSWVFM

-1387 GHIMNQS
+1387 GNILNLS
-1394 QWQRGHAMLRL
+1394 QWQRGNAMLRL
-1405 FMPFKNDVSNEWN
+1405 LMPFKNDVSNEWN
-1418 SLVRILVANGTKTAK
+1418 SLVRILVANGTKTEK

-1440 AVYDMAWPALVLSS
+1440 AVYDMAWPALVLAS
-1454 ANRLDKVMRASLIGL
+1454 ANKGDKVLSAFLIGL

-1474 LVPKPQKDKN
+1474 LVPKPRKNKN
-1484 EKRTSLEQ
+1484 EKRTAFEQ
-1492 WRDDMIALA
+1492 WRDDAIALG
-1501 LMQQVAAFPVFGEV
+1501 LMQPISAFPMLDNVVEYV
-1515 AELIIKE
+1515 IKE
-1522 AESEL
+1522 GESKL
-1527 LPHEDEKA
+1527 LPYKDEKA
-1535 RVRTYR
+1535 RVRQYS
-1541 PNVFFMRPINHLY
+1541 PDVFFMRSVNQLY
-1554 DGEYASAVGTI
+1554 EGKYASAAGTAL
-1565 FGIPLTGYIA
+1565 GIPLIGYLA
-1575 PIIDKKLKGKK
+1575 PIIDEQLKGKEQK
-1586 QEEKQPR
+1586 AKQPR